1 MTSNSN
7 WIEKLN
13 LIPHPEGG
21 YYRETYRAD
30 LSLAGSVLG
39 PGFQGSRAVS
49 TAIYYLLKAGQVS
62 KFHRIR
68 SDELWHFY
76 DGVPLIIHGLDERKG
91 YFNFRL
97 GCREGTFPQVVIPAG
112 VWFAA
117 EIEPGC
123 AGDDFALVG
132 CTVAPGFDF
141 QDFEMAEPR
150 RLADQFPDQA
160 DMIRRIS
167 EK

>member
-1 MTSNSN
+1 MTN
-7 WIEKLN
+7 WIQRLN

-21 YYRETYRAD
+21 FYRETYRAD
-30 LSLAGSVLG
+30 LRLAGSVLG
-39 PGFQGSRAVS
+39 PGFHGSRAVS
-49 TAIYYLLKAGQVS
+49 TAIYYLLEAGQVS

-76 DGVPLIIHGLDERKG
+76 DGVPLVLHGLDERHG

-97 GCREGTFPQVVIPAG
+97 GRHEGTLPQAVIPAG

-117 EIEPGC
+117 ELAPGC
-123 AGDDFALVG
+123 ASDDFALVG

-141 QDFEMAEPR
+141 QDFEMADPR
-150 RLADQFPDQA
+150 CLAGQFPDQA
-160 DMIRRIS
+160 DLIRRFS
-167 EK
+167 EKY